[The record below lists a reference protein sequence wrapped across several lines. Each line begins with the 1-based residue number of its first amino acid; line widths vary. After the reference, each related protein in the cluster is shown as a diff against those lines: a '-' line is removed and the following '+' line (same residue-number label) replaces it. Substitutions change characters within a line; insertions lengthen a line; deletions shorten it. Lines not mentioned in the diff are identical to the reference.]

1 MKRFIVSALLVCGLY
16 IAAAAQGTSVLE
28 QLCAKMTEC
37 TSVINYGYTLTVS
50 GVKNIG
56 EGTLT
61 VQDKSYVMNGNGLKI
76 LCNGYTLWVVDQTGK
91 EILIDSV
98 SQEADSYLSNP
109 ALLLAN
115 VTSVFTV
122 ASPMVSGTSLTY
134 SLAPK
139 SYCGISS
146 GVVTVDTSGQSP
158 VFVSGS
164 FKTSDGGQLDVKIK
178 SMTFMKKK
186 PLTYYIL
193 DLSGFDSTWMI
204 TDLR

>member
-76 LCNGYTLWVVDQTGK
+76 LCTHCIAIILLTDIDVYSVV
-91 EILIDSV
+91 V
-98 SQEADSYLSNP
+98 CLS
-109 ALLLAN
+109 
-115 VTSVFTV
+115 
-122 ASPMVSGTSLTY
+122 
-134 SLAPK
+134 
-139 SYCGISS
+139 
-146 GVVTVDTSGQSP
+146 
-158 VFVSGS
+158 
-164 FKTSDGGQLDVKIK
+164 
-178 SMTFMKKK
+178 
-186 PLTYYIL
+186 
-193 DLSGFDSTWMI
+193 
-204 TDLR
+204 